1 MKGCCRGWG
10 AKGRSILVPGSTCWG
25 LRPGEPWE
33 RICELETR
41 GYSASTFAV
50 CLLRAGDPMAVTTP
64 WGHF

>member
-1 MKGCCRGWG
+1 MGG
-10 AKGRSILVPGSTCWG
+10 AQRDGAFWSREASAGASALGKS
-25 LRPGEPWE
+25 WE